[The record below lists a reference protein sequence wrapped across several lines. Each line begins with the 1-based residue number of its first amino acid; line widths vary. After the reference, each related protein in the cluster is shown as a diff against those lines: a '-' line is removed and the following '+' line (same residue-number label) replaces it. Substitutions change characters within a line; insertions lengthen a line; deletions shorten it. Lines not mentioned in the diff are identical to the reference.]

1 MRFLVIAL
9 SLFVF
14 GCSSLFQRNQSR
26 SAPAAQPAP
35 VVSQP
40 APVRGTTQP
49 VRRRVLVLPV
59 LDTQLNR
66 SEQLRVQARNVVVS
80 QLAGTGRFVI
90 MRNQDFPEEFS
101 KYLTEE
107 YEYNLEEVSKVASKM
122 GVSAVIE
129 GKILNIGARRSG
141 DRRGLIRSVQVE
153 ADAVVR
159 IRMASAKNGRIILE
173 DVRRASVTTETR
185 QIADGQVTDRRLEN
199 DPRVIEQS
207 VSKAFS
213 MTLGELV
220 RAVEKISW
228 EGRVALVNGDRI
240 YVNAGRLSGIQVGDV
255 LKITEPGQEVFDPD
269 TGLFIG
275 RAPGRT
281 KGTIEVVS
289 YFVKDGAIAVVHWG
303 SGFKENDRVELY

>member
-66 SEQLRVQARNVVVS
+66 SE

-289 YFVKDGAIAVVHWG
+289 YFGKDGAIAVVHSG